1 MSKQERAEMYRSFLA
16 EEGYAP
22 KIDNDGD
29 VLFKFEGGTY
39 FIAVSE
45 KDEVFFRIVFP
56 NFWPIESEQER
67 VRALLAAA
75 SATAETK
82 VAKVFLVRDDTYASI
97 EMFCSPPDTFKPV
110 FRRCLNALRA
120 SVEHFREKMQD

>member
-1 MSKQERAEMYRSFLA
+1 MYRSFLA